1 MGPGHAPNV
10 LHLPTDRGRR
20 SLQWGAFKGLWEVI
34 VRRVAVAASA
44 VIAVGLITAGC
55 SPSTEAENKTEDAN
69 AAVCLSLEGLN
80 ATIDGLASGVTGTG
94 DVTVGKAQESINQ
107 IDQAYQTVE
116 ANLQKLGTDVQDQVL
131 TAQQQFEEAQMQVQE
146 GLSGLDGDS
155 NLSDMPAEE
164 AQNIQN
170 LQKSYDELNS
180 SLGCG

>member
-1 MGPGHAPNV
+1 M
-10 LHLPTDRGRR
+10 
-20 SLQWGAFKGLWEVI
+20 
-34 VRRVAVAASA
+34 RRVAVAASA

-107 IDQAYQTVE
+107 IDQAY
-116 ANLQKLGTDVQDQVL
+116 LQKLGTDVQDQVL